1 MLRIAAWFR
10 ALAGGY
16 ATQYK
21 INLVTPLWR
30 RSMTIRRQL
39 SRRAMLL
46 VLHPVFALTGA
57 ADAITG
63 PMLPSLARAFA
74 LSDSESGILLF
85 AVFLGMALG
94 ALLCR
99 GNYARIQVAGLMAL
113 TLSCIVFPWISR
125 PMLYP
130 FSFFFGVSTGTPM
143 TAISLFAGRN
153 YPERRAATLTLLN
166 FSWSLG
172 ALLAPLLA
180 ARLLA
185 FTSWHAVY
193 YVMAGAA
200 ALATVA
206 ASLTIRDTTEI
217 ARSTPETTGLRN
229 LRLVGLFAAFF
240 FLEVG
245 MESMFG
251 AWITTYLLRV
261 TSITLMLAAAATAIY
276 WAGFL
281 ISRAISPLLML
292 RLRPGRLLALALLA
306 ALSGATLL
314 ITARSPA
321 LMAAATL
328 LLGAALAPVF
338 PVALAA
344 FFERAR
350 HSSDTRFVLAVSGF
364 GASVFPGLVGW
375 ISAHTGSLRAGMG
388 SGPVTL
394 LAMIVMLPLLSVGS
408 GLAGSASQLDGSRTG
423 A

>member
-1 MLRIAAWFR
+1 MKIGVR
-10 ALAGGY
+10 AS
-16 ATQYK
+16 
-21 INLVTPLWR
+21 R
-30 RSMTIRRQL
+30 RS
-39 SRRAMLL
+39 MLL
-46 VLHPVFALTGA
+46 VLHPIFALTGA
-57 ADAITG
+57 ADAVSG
-63 PMLPSLARAFA
+63 PILPSLARAFY
-74 LSDSESGILLF
+74 LSDSQSGMLF
-85 AVFLGMALG
+85 VAIFSGMATG

-99 GNYARIQVAGLMAL
+99 GNYARILVAGLMAL
-113 TLSCIVFPWISR
+113 TLSCLVFPLVSR
-125 PMLYP
+125 PILYP
-130 FSFFFGVSTGTPM
+130 FCFFFGVSTGAPM

-193 YVMAGAA
+193 FVMAGAA
-200 ALATVA
+200 AIATVA
-206 ASLTIRDTTEI
+206 ASLAIRDSAEI
-217 ARSTPETTGLRN
+217 ERSTPETTGLRN

-251 AWITTYLLRV
+251 AWISTYLLRV
-261 TSITLMLAAAATAIY
+261 TGITLMLAAAATAIY

-281 ISRAISPLLML
+281 ASRAISPLLML
-292 RLRPGRLLALALLA
+292 RLRPGKLLGLALLTA
-306 ALSGATLL
+306 ISGATLL
-314 ITARSPA
+314 VTARSPA
-321 LMAAATL
+321 LMATATL

-350 HSSDTRFVLAVSGF
+350 HSSDTRFVLAISGF
-364 GASVFPGLVGW
+364 GASVFPWLVGW
-375 ISAHTGSLRAGMG
+375 ISSQTGSLRAGMA

-394 LAMIVMLPLLSVGS
+394 LAMIAMLPLLGVSRE
-408 GLAGSASQLDGSRTG
+408 LAGHTSQLDGSRTG
-423 A
+423 D